1 MTTNFT
7 VYIHQSLAR
16 FKVINKKFIPIIKKY
31 LIIGDKKNIKNIV
44 IWLLKSSL
52 TKKFM
57 LKK

>member
-7 VYIHQSLAR
+7 VYIHQMLAR

-44 IWLLKSSL
+44 IW
-52 TKKFM
+52 
-57 LKK
+57 